1 MRSDM
6 LLVTELLLMIKLG
19 ISSIPALE
27 DPSFLPNRILLQE
40 VQSKED
46 SIQSLV
52 VIIGGR
58 EI

>member
-27 DPSFLPNRILLQE
+27 DPSFPPNRILLQE